1 VSLKDA
7 PPVNETGNLN
17 QTVVKVNSN
26 RYRKNGLQQ
35 GFVCIECYR
44 TMRKEQADIIIC
56 PMTATELDEVLAI
69 ESVSYPHPWNT
80 VHFLD
85 ELNSH
90 HSFPLVALNPEG
102 VVLGYICPMLV
113 LDEGHILNV
122 AVGLPFRGMHV
133 GKLLV
138 EHVLTDCLARGA
150 SFVSLE
156 VRVSNT
162 AAIALYERLGFI
174 ETGRRKNYYENG
186 EDAILMEYIY
196 TNGEVRGDAV

>member
-1 VSLKDA
+1 
-7 PPVNETGNLN
+7 
-17 QTVVKVNSN
+17 
-26 RYRKNGLQQ
+26 
-35 GFVCIECYR
+35 
-44 TMRKEQADIIIC
+44 MRKEQAEIIIC
-56 PMTATELDEVLAI
+56 PMTVAELDEVLAI

-85 ELNSH
+85 ELKSP
-90 HSFPLVALNPEG
+90 HSFPFIAMNLDG

-122 AVGLPFRGMHV
+122 AVGIPFRGKHV

-138 EHVLTDCLARGA
+138 EHVLSDCRARGA

-156 VRVSNT
+156 VRVSNFS
-162 AAIALYERLGFI
+162 AIALYDRLGFI

-196 TNGEVRGDAV
+196 ANGEVRGDAV

>member
-1 VSLKDA
+1 
-7 PPVNETGNLN
+7 
-17 QTVVKVNSN
+17 
-26 RYRKNGLQQ
+26 
-35 GFVCIECYR
+35 
-44 TMRKEQADIIIC
+44 MIC
-56 PMTATELDEVLAI
+56 PMTVAELDEVLAI

-85 ELNSH
+85 ELNSP
-90 HSFPLVALNPEG
+90 HSFPRVAMNPEG

-122 AVGLPFRGMHV
+122 AVGMPYRGMHV

-138 EHVLTDCLARGA
+138 EHVLTDCRVQGA

-156 VRVSNT
+156 VRVSNL
-162 AAIALYERLGFI
+162 AAIALYTGLGFI

-196 TNGEVRGDAV
+196 ANGEV